1 VFNKEMLND
10 NNKIKQPT
18 NNMDMN
24 AFIMF
29 NNEYFN
35 NNIYVIILYSSQR
48 FKWIKTFHQSNEF

>member
-35 NNIYVIILYSSQR
+35 NNILCNYFVQ
-48 FKWIKTFHQSNEF
+48 